1 MGNRPNS
8 TFIACSDR
16 RGSDDAASTVD
27 TATCDGVEAKDSWK
41 VKLKDSLEHAGED
54 VKKLVHHEGLGAS
67 VDGQVL
73 SVVEFDRI
81 AFKFMRRIEADRWHR
96 AMLKGIEL
104 AMNAED
110 EDGYVQPSTGTDG
123 VLLDEVDDGDG
134 GGSEDDTSGEK
145 KVTMPHLKR
154 LLPSVVVAQLS
165 YFFSRSSYVLLAV
178 PLDGVADPTSS
189 LLLNGVSFGLAFLKL
204 SLLST
209 IFGGLVIAMALLLD
223 MAVEGGRG
231 SSQRSRSSSSSAT
244 TLSTSSEAATAA
256 SPKSDTSSD
265 TRRDQLTA
273 NEAPSPFEEA
283 SRDTLP
289 IVPMKELIDQLIDEV
304 LPTIPQQDHVDTSF
318 PHSLPAAHHRRRQ
331 VDISQSIFTGG
342 VHWTS
347 DTEVSNP
354 DCKVYSTFDLF
365 PENQWPSF
373 ALTCRGLN
381 AHIRDMIS
389 ALTEIDRYQRCDETM
404 DYQTA
409 IVEENGCMIKHT
421 AAKSV
426 WPVSTR
432 DYMIMFAIVPLSDD
446 GSTAILSR
454 SARVGEVPKR
464 LGGDDVVLRED
475 SKSIRGLLDYSC
487 WFVRPSAEGRDKTD
501 LIFVMHGDLKGNLG
515 MVGKISGV
523 VSRRQLV
530 RICAAAEKEANN
542 EAYH

>member
-8 TFIACSDR
+8 TFSAYGDR

-27 TATCDGVEAKDSWK
+27 TATSDGVEAKDSWK
-41 VKLKDSLEHAGED
+41 MKLKESLEHAGED
-54 VKKLVHHEGLGAS
+54 VKKLVHHEGSGAS
-67 VDGQVL
+67 ADGQAL

-96 AMLKGIEL
+96 AMLKGLEL

-134 GGSEDDTSGEK
+134 GGSEDDTSREK

-209 IFGGLVIAMALLLD
+209 IFGGLVIANALLLD

-231 SSQRSRSSSSSAT
+231 SSQRSRSSSSVT
-244 TLSTSSEAATAA
+244 TLSTSPEAATAA
-256 SPKSDTSSD
+256 SPKALSDTSSD

-273 NEAPSPFEEA
+273 NEAPFEEA
-283 SRDTLP
+283 SGDTLP

-318 PHSLPAAHHRRRQ
+318 PHSLPAAHDRRRQ

-347 DTEVSNP
+347 DTEVSEP

-381 AHIRDMIS
+381 ANTRDMIS
-389 ALTEIDRYQRCDETM
+389 ALTEFDRYQRCDETM

-409 IVEENGCMIKHT
+409 IVEENGCMIKYG
-421 AAKSV
+421 K
-426 WPVSTR
+426 
-432 DYMIMFAIVPLSDD
+432 
-446 GSTAILSR
+446 GS
-454 SARVGEVPKR
+454 GE
-464 LGGDDVVLRED
+464 
-475 SKSIRGLLDYSC
+475 
-487 WFVRPSAEGRDKTD
+487 
-501 LIFVMHGDLKGNLG
+501 
-515 MVGKISGV
+515 
-523 VSRRQLV
+523 
-530 RICAAAEKEANN
+530 
-542 EAYH
+542 